1 MNEEISYYPPIIC
14 LDDGYLKSCDVSSD
28 TWDDTSSY
36 WNQIFLIEGRAKSRL
51 HRKSFFIFEKLFFLI
66 FFDVHIFNTCNR
78 MMMLTTE
85 SEIKISQMQWQHSLE
100 GWINLHTLKRIFFL
114 NISRLKYI
122 KNYRFVPI
130 TCIKSLLSFSS
141 SFQTKYTN

>member
-36 WNQIFLIEGRAKSRL
+36 WNQIFLIEGRAKFRL

-78 MMMLTTE
+78 MMMLATE

-122 KNYRFVPI
+122 EDK
-130 TCIKSLLSFSS
+130 KLSFRSNYAYKIS
-141 SFQTKYTN
+141 SFFLFFFSN